1 MNRRLGIVA
10 SAGGSVIFEVLPYLR
25 ANGIELVVATDRAC
39 GIEERCAAQG
49 ILHQRFAYHERDAFS
64 QAVQHFFV
72 QHEVALVLLYYTR
85 FVGAPLY
92 DAFPTLNIHPSLLP
106 QFTGLNPLARQLAAH
121 VPLIGATLHQ
131 VDARCDGGP
140 ILAQIANRYTA
151 ETAERISFLQKIYL
165 TLAAVDHYLIKST
178 ALPEDYLNANLGLST
193 AAHEYMCTMETLH
206 QQRVLA

>member
-64 QAVQHFFV
+64 QAVQHYFV

-92 DAFPTLNIHPSLLP
+92 DVLPTLNIHPSLLP

-131 VDARCDGGP
+131 VLTGTFRHAGEDVATMLLAAHASRPVEYDAGVPDELASMVEELITNSYMNAEVVRVDGGIRMP
-140 ILAQIANRYTA
+140 P
-151 ETAERISFLQKIYL
+151 K
-165 TLAAVDHYLIKST
+165 
-178 ALPEDYLNANLGLST
+178 
-193 AAHEYMCTMETLH
+193 
-206 QQRVLA
+206 

>member
-72 QHEVALVLLYYTR
+72 QHEVALVLLYT
-85 FVGAPLY
+85 FSTLY
-92 DAFPTLNIHPSLLP
+92 HSLRG
-106 QFTGLNPLARQLAAH
+106 QAKS
-121 VPLIGATLHQ
+121 I
-131 VDARCDGGP
+131 
-140 ILAQIANRYTA
+140 
-151 ETAERISFLQKIYL
+151 LQKL
-165 TLAAVDHYLIKST
+165 DHHRT
-178 ALPEDYLNANLGLST
+178 ALS
-193 AAHEYMCTMETLH
+193 AAC
-206 QQRVLA
+206 AAK